1 MAERTPDAVLI
12 ILLGYLLYI
21 ALSDL
26 LQLVEGSGRPA
37 DIYMLPFCVIVSV
50 GWIIFF
56 GGLLLS
62 VEREDTSAD
71 LHRRL
76 DARPDHH
83 S

>member
-1 MAERTPDAVLI
+1 MAERTPAAVLI
-12 ILLGYLLYI
+12 ILLGYFLYI

-26 LQLVEGSGRPA
+26 LQVVEGSGRPA
-37 DIYMLPFCVIVSV
+37 DVYLLPFCMIVSV

-56 GGLLLS
+56 CGLLLS

-71 LHRRL
+71 WPRRL
-76 DARPDHH
+76 DVRPDDH